1 MERLSLG
8 RLFMEEDGYS
18 SELTREWH
26 IQIISSNQKIF
37 IPRIWSLYP
46 KGSNVGTIDR
56 ENLPMATQIRIHK
69 KKLKFLLYVQS
80 TMTTLCE
87 DKQKPFVIILGG
99 LYNCIT
105 ASNHKKMLQ

>member
-1 MERLSLG
+1 MERLSLE

-56 ENLPMATQIRIHK
+56 ENLSMATQIPNSQQEVKISA
-69 KKLKFLLYVQS
+69 VS
-80 TMTTLCE
+80 TINYDDT
-87 DKQKPFVIILGG
+87 V
-99 LYNCIT
+99 
-105 ASNHKKMLQ
+105 

>member
-1 MERLSLG
+1 MERLSLE

-37 IPRIWSLYP
+37 IPMIWSLYP

-56 ENLPMATQIRIHK
+56 ENLPMATQIPSSQEEVKISVVCTIS
-69 KKLKFLLYVQS
+69 YDD
-80 TMTTLCE
+80 TM
-87 DKQKPFVIILGG
+87 
-99 LYNCIT
+99 
-105 ASNHKKMLQ
+105 